1 MKDTIV
7 RYYLGQPI
15 QMNEAIDLI
24 NEYMKE
30 IDKINPTLI
39 QQMLDPMNVF
49 GQGMIQKAIE
59 VSVRYLSAMKYNI
72 TKLYSKEGNIISVF

>member
-49 GQGMIQKAIE
+49 GQGMIQKSIE